1 MLRTIKPVT
10 LSIALAAAAMSTVVA
25 GTQQREADESKPVI
39 TAGPVPAPILAA
51 KKVFIANAGVDV
63 DISPDHYSGGID
75 RAYNQFYAA
84 LKSWGHYELV
94 PAPADADLIL
104 ELQFTAPVGASSV
117 FQGSGGSYPKPRF
130 TLVIKDRKTQV
141 MLWTFFENL
150 GTWETRH
157 LTHDESFDYAIGAL
171 VNDMARL
178 AGLPPAIAV
187 EKIKKKAD
195 AYADWHPER

>member
-1 MLRTIKPVT
+1 MSRTIKPVT
-10 LSIALAAAAMSTVVA
+10 LTIALAAAAMPTMGA
-25 GTQQREADESKPVI
+25 RAQQREADESKPVI
-39 TAGPVPAPILAA
+39 TAAPVPAPILAA

-84 LKSWGHYELV
+84 LKGWGHYELV
-94 PAPADADLIL
+94 SAPADADLIL
-104 ELQFTAPVGASSV
+104 ELQFTAPVGESSV
-117 FQGSGGSYPKPRF
+117 THGDGGSYLKPRF

-150 GTWETRH
+150 RNQETRR
-157 LTHDESFDYAIGAL
+157 LTHDQSFDYAIGAL

-187 EKIKKKAD
+187 EKIQKKAD
-195 AYADWHPER
+195 AHADWHPER